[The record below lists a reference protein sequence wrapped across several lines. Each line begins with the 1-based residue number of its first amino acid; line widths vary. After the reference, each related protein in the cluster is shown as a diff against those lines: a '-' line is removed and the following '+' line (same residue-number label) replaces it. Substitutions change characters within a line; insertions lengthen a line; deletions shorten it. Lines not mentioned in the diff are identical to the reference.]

1 MKKYLISAILVLIG
15 IACFISYNI
24 IGSEIAADGTLIE
37 PFFLIPMGCLAIFL
51 SIASS
56 LMLSIWAMMHKPQKY
71 DKIVFFSTSGFAILI
86 VGYLSVSFAYLS
98 QIG

>member
-24 IGSEIAADGTLIE
+24 IGSEVAADGTLIE
-37 PFFLIPMGCLAIFL
+37 PFFLIPIGFLAIFL
-51 SIASS
+51 SISSS
-56 LMLSIWAMMHKPQKY
+56 LMLSIWAMMHNPKKC

>member
-24 IGSEIAADGTLIE
+24 IGSEVAADGTLIE
-37 PFFLIPMGCLAIFL
+37 PFFLIPIGFLAIFL
-51 SIASS
+51 GIASS
-56 LMLSIWAMMHKPQKY
+56 LMLSIWAMMHNPKKY
-71 DKIVFFSTSGFAILI
+71 DKIVFFSTSGFAFLI
-86 VGYLSVSFAYLS
+86 VTYLSASFAYLN

>member
-37 PFFLIPMGCLAIFL
+37 PFFLIPIGFLAIFL

-56 LMLSIWAMMHKPQKY
+56 LMLSIWAMMHNPK
-71 DKIVFFSTSGFAILI
+71 KI
-86 VGYLSVSFAYLS
+86 
-98 QIG
+98 